1 MIHCRV
7 SHLAA
12 YARWKQDDDSDVDW
26 LIKYIRSESQTEAMA
41 KGTAFHK
48 LLEYAQSGV
57 GDIWEA
63 TQDGYTFAF
72 TLDADLYLPP
82 MREWRREKD
91 YGGITV
97 SGQVDAIA
105 GNTIWD
111 HKTTERFD
119 AENYLTSKQHC
130 YYLDLFGADRFI
142 WNIWECKPIEY
153 RTSEEDA
160 DIPTT
165 KQYEVFALHQLTQY
179 RYPEMEAECREL
191 AHEYAEFARRWLQ

>member
-7 SHLAA
+7 SHIAA
-12 YARWKQDDDSDVDW
+12 FARWKQDDESDVDW
-26 LIKYIRSESQTEAMA
+26 LINYIRSESQTEAMA

-48 LLEYAQSGV
+48 FLENAQAG
-57 GDIWEA
+57 GEIWQA

-72 TLDADLYLPP
+72 TVDCDLFLPP
-82 MREWRREKD
+82 MREWRREKN

-119 AENYLTSKQHC
+119 AENYLSSWQHNF
-130 YYLDLFGADRFI
+130 YLDLFGADRFI
-142 WNIWECKPIEY
+142 WNIWECKPL
-153 RTSEEDA
+153 EE
-160 DIPTT
+160 

-179 RYPEMEAECREL
+179 RYPEMEAECRDL
-191 AHEYAEFARRWLQ
+191 AQEYAEFAERWLK